1 MNRKQEVEVLQE
13 NSFMEIQFKKKKENY
28 WNNLI
33 CGVAA
38 LPSGVDLNQFLY
50 MQKDSDFLGQI
61 LPKCIFPE
69 ICGVTPAMNLA

>member
-1 MNRKQEVEVLQE
+1 
-13 NSFMEIQFKKKKENY
+13 MEIQFFKKKTPTY

-33 CGVAA
+33 CGIAA
-38 LPSGVDLNQFLY
+38 LPLGVDLNQFHY
-50 MQKDSDFLGQI
+50 MQKGSHFLGQV